1 MTKNKK
7 SKRNQPSKSQ
17 NNRVIMAAVL
27 MIAIVG
33 VGLAIFASSSN
44 TATAIAQLT
53 PDDYQDQFSEAP
65 HLLLDVRRPD
75 EFDSGHIAGAINI
88 SVETLASR
96 LSEVPDDQTIVVY
109 CRSGN
114 RSATASEILA
124 DAGYNDIYDMGGIID
139 WQNAGYP
146 VE

>member
-53 PDDYQDQFSEAP
+53 SDDYQDQFSEAP

>member
-1 MTKNKK
+1 MTKDKK
-7 SKRNQPSKSQ
+7 SRRNKSA
-17 NNRVIMAAVL
+17 NNQKNRMIIMGIVVL
-27 MIAIVG
+27 AIVG

-44 TATAIAQLT
+44 TASAVELLS
-53 PDDYQDQFSEAP
+53 PVEYQDQFSEAP

-75 EFDSGHIAGAINI
+75 EFESGHIAGAINI

-96 LSEVPDDQTIVVY
+96 LSEVPDGQTIVVY

>member
-1 MTKNKK
+1 
-7 SKRNQPSKSQ
+7 
-17 NNRVIMAAVL
+17 
-27 MIAIVG
+27 
-33 VGLAIFASSSN
+33 
-44 TATAIAQLT
+44 
-53 PDDYQDQFSEAP
+53 
-65 HLLLDVRRPD
+65 
-75 EFDSGHIAGAINI
+75 
-88 SVETLASR
+88 
-96 LSEVPDDQTIVVY
+96 VVY